1 MLQNPYFLQTALPSH
16 LMLNKAN
23 EKLFLDPP
31 QQANPAQNTRIQQ
44 QNSASTQ
51 PSWQVPQQTNM
62 ANAYQVQYSS
72 NTSQTVNSNS
82 PTRNQNNNPNGSN
95 MNNGNGNGNGQYDN
109 PQGVVEYSRF
119 LMVSLSIR
127 ISTVKSLKEIS

>member
-1 MLQNPYFLQTALPSH
+1 
-16 LMLNKAN
+16 MLNKAN

-31 QQANPAQNTRIQQ
+31 QQANPGQNTRIQQ

-62 ANAYQVQYSS
+62 ANTYQGQYSS